1 MKIIRDHL
9 GLRKTEGL
17 LGVEIEVEGNNLP
30 RGVQGWRGDN
40 DGSLRGEAVEYVLPE
55 PLSLNKAQRA
65 IDGLYEA
72 FGHNRSK
79 VDDSY
84 RAGVHVHLNVQDMT
98 STELYT
104 LITLYFV
111 MEGPLTRFC
120 GETREGNHFCMRSSD
135 AEYMTYMIAN
145 AAEKDDLNMLHT
157 DRLRYSSLN
166 VTSLFKYGSLEFR
179 AMRST
184 PDKEAI
190 KTWCSLIASL
200 KEASYQ
206 FNNPVDVMNSISHGG
221 EMYFAERVFGKD
233 AKHLLAQ
240 YDLNESIRGGLINAQ
255 DIAHSRKWDNIPQ
268 IDLNIFR
275 QVEVGKVKG
284 FF

>member
-1 MKIIRDHL
+1 MKTIRDHL

-17 LGVEIEVEGNNLP
+17 LGVEIEVEGENLP
-30 RGVQGWRGDN
+30 HNVNGWREDH
-40 DGSLRGEAVEYVLPE
+40 DPSLRGENVEYVLPK
-55 PLSLNKAQRA
+55 PLSLVNVGKA
-65 IDGLYEA
+65 IDNLWGS
-72 FGHNRSK
+72 FGNNQSM
-79 VDDSY
+79 VNESY

-104 LITLYFV
+104 LMTLYFV

-120 GETREGNHFCMRSSD
+120 GEEREGNHFCMRSSD
-135 AEYMTYMIAN
+135 AEYLTYMIAN
-145 AAEKDDLNMLHT
+145 AAEKDDLGMLRT
-157 DRLRYSSLN
+157 DQLRYSSLN

-179 AMRST
+179 AMRSS
-184 PDKEAI
+184 PDKNVI

-206 FNNPVDVMNSISHGG
+206 FPNPVEVLNNISHGG

-233 AKHLLAQ
+233 AKHLLGQ

-255 DIAHSRKWDNIPQ
+255 DIAHSRKWDRAPVV
-268 IDLNIFR
+268 DLNIFR
-275 QVEVGKVKG
+275 PVEAGKAKG